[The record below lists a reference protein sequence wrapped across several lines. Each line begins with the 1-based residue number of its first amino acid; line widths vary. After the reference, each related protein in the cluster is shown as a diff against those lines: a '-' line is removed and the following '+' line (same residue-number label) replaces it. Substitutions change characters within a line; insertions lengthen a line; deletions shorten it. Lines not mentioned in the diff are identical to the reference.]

1 MTSRQKVKSGRGA
14 ASSSSD
20 GAPYPAG
27 GRGTGGGSP
36 TPGKASPY
44 QVDPGPSPL
53 RFKKF
58 RAGWDPFS
66 KSKSQKSKKGGR
78 RRGSKGGV
86 TTDRHER
93 GKDFLEPDE
102 MKVLLRS
109 ASRGRHGI
117 RNHLLVLMMYRH
129 GLRVSE
135 AVRMRV
141 DQLNLKTSRLWVS
154 RVKGSLSTQQ
164 PIAGDEL
171 RAIKRY
177 LATREDDLPWLF
189 VGERGNQ
196 MTRQAVN
203 YIIERAADRAGL
215 GWVYP
220 HMLRHSCGYYLCNRG
235 TDFRL
240 TQDYLG
246 HRDPKHTTRYTRV
259 AGKRFTGLWD

>member
-1 MTSRQKVKSGRGA
+1 MTSRRKVKSDRGA
-14 ASSSSD
+14 ASSPSD
-20 GAPYPAG
+20 GAPYSAG
-27 GRGTGGGSP
+27 ARGRGGAAP

-44 QVDPGPSPL
+44 PMEPVEPPPY
-53 RFKKF
+53 KKF
-58 RAGWDPFS
+58 RSNWDPFS
-66 KSKSQKSKKGGR
+66 KPTTRKSKKGGR
-78 RRGSKGGV
+78 GKGSSARF

-102 MKVLLRS
+102 IKVLLRS
-109 ASRGRHGI
+109 VQRGRHGI
-117 RNHLLVLMMYRH
+117 RDHLLLLMIYRH
-129 GLRVSE
+129 GLRVTE
-135 AVRMRV
+135 AIRMRV
-141 DQLNLKTSRLWVS
+141 DQVNLKTSRLWVS

-189 VGERGNQ
+189 VSERGNQ

-203 YIIERAADRAGL
+203 YLIERAAKRASL
-215 GWVYP
+215 GRVYP
-220 HMLRHSCGYYLCNRG
+220 HMLRHSCGYYLTNKG

-259 AGKRFTGLWD
+259 AGRRFEGLWE